1 MFKASKIDDVLSRY
15 GAGSHEDLI
24 PVIKYIRGWWT
35 DRHSTAAD
43 LIPVIQAVQEEG
55 YFTGSAIVRT
65 GSFLRMFTTRIHGL
79 AISHDSFRFIP
90 AGRGSAFT
98 AIIPGSQVSKSI
110 TCI

>member
-1 MFKASKIDDVLSRY
+1 
-15 GAGSHEDLI
+15 
-24 PVIKYIRGWWT
+24 
-35 DRHSTAAD
+35 
-43 LIPVIQAVQEEG
+43 
-55 YFTGSAIVRT
+55 
-65 GSFLRMFTTRIHGL
+65 MFTTRIHGL